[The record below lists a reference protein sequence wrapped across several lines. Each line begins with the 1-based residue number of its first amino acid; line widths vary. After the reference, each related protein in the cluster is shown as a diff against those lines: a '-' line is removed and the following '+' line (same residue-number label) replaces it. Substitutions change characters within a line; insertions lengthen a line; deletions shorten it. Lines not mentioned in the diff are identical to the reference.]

1 MKTCAFSSPME
12 VKWWCSC
19 PAALGF
25 AGDLPHG
32 HGGKAAAQRQ
42 GMAACIILPVAHHV
56 VNSA

>member
-42 GMAACIILPVAHHV
+42 AHGGLH
-56 VNSA
+56 NPFPSRITL

>member
-12 VKWWCSC
+12 VKWWCSR
-19 PAALGF
+19 PAATWGF

-42 GMAACIILPVAHHV
+42 AHGGLH
-56 VNSA
+56 NPFPSRITL

>member
-12 VKWWCSC
+12 VEVVVQL
-19 PAALGF
+19 PGGHLGF

-42 GMAACIILPVAHHV
+42 AHGGLH
-56 VNSA
+56 NPFPSRITL